1 MNEIQTEHLSVIS
14 LCNLL
19 CVFIFYI
26 STKLYESYYA
36 GLFFAHYETLRIP
49 KKYYHRMKWGV
60 TSSPFLGRKKKLRK
74 APQSIQQTCYF
85 HHITLGTAQFYE
97 LCGFVVLIFGNSPP
111 ISVLICMANWQLK
124 SSLGKFLLT
133 TQNSFPESQGC
144 FKTT

>member
-60 TSSPFLGRKKKLRK
+60 TSSPFLGGKKSFGKPPSPYRH
-74 APQSIQQTCYF
+74 AIF
-85 HHITLGTAQFYE
+85 ITL
-97 LCGFVVLIFGNSPP
+97 P
-111 ISVLICMANWQLK
+111 
-124 SSLGKFLLT
+124 
-133 TQNSFPESQGC
+133 
-144 FKTT
+144 